1 MNKGLLAL
9 NVVLLAAVAV
19 LFYLHFNSAKG
30 GNIPKKTTANR
41 DSLMAEKPFR
51 VAYFEMDSIQE
62 NTQLVKDA
70 MAEMSK
76 KENAINAEL
85 NRLGKNYQDR
95 VLFYQNKYQG
105 KPDITQQEAEAAQK
119 EIQGLEQNMTNRKN
133 SLGQEYDEFV
143 IQKKMAL
150 KKAIEEFVKEYNEQH
165 NFTYILSDDPGLFYF
180 RDTNYNVTADIIKGL
195 NDKYKSS
202 KK

>member
-19 LFYLHFNSAKG
+19 LFYLHFNGNKG
-30 GNIPKKTTANR
+30 VVTPKKSANR

-70 MAEMSK
+70 MSEMAK

>member
-9 NVVLLAAVAV
+9 NVILLAAVGV
-19 LFYLHFNSAKG
+19 LFYLHFSS
-30 GNIPKKTTANR
+30 KKAVVTQKKVANK
-41 DSLMAEKPFR
+41 DSLLAARPFS

-70 MAEMSK
+70 MAEMTK

-133 SLGQEYDEFV
+133 ALGQEYDEFV

-150 KKAIEEFVKEYNEQH
+150 KKAIEEYVKEYNTQY
-165 NFTYILSDDPGLFYF
+165 NYTYILSDDPGLFYF
-180 RDTNYNVTADIIKGL
+180 RDSSFNVTADIIKGL
-195 NDKYKSS
+195 NEKYKAN

>member
-9 NVVLLAAVAV
+9 NIILLAAVGV
-19 LFYLHFNSAKG
+19 LFYLHFSG
-30 GNIPKKTTANR
+30 KKTVSTQKKVANK
-41 DSLMAEKPFR
+41 DSLLAAKPFS

-70 MAEMSK
+70 MAEMAK
-76 KENAINAEL
+76 KETAINTEL

-133 SLGQEYDEFV
+133 ALGQEYDEFV

-150 KKAIEEFVKEYNEQH
+150 KKAIEEYVKEYNTQY
-165 NFTYILSDDPGLFYF
+165 NYTYILSDDPGLFYF
-180 RDTNYNVTADIIKGL
+180 RDSSFNVTADIIKGL
-195 NDKYKSS
+195 NEKYKAN

>member
-9 NVVLLAAVAV
+9 NVILLAAVAV
-19 LFYLHFNSAKG
+19 LFYLHFNSKKG
-30 GNIPKKTTANR
+30 TVTQKKVANK
-41 DSLMAEKPFR
+41 DSLLAEKPFS

-70 MAEMSK
+70 MAEMAK
-76 KENAINAEL
+76 KESAINAEL
-85 NRLGKNYQDR
+85 NRLGKNYQER
-95 VLFYQNKYQG
+95 VMFYQNKYQG
-105 KPDITQQEAEAAQK
+105 KTDITQQEGEAAQK

-133 SLGQEYDEFV
+133 ALGQEYDEFV

-150 KKAIEEFVKEYNEQH
+150 KKAIEEYVKEYNTQY
-165 NFTYILSDDPGLFYF
+165 NYTYILSDDPGLFYF
-180 RDTNYNVTADIIKGL
+180 RDSSYNVTADIIKGL
-195 NDKYKSS
+195 NEKYKAN

>member
-9 NVVLLAAVAV
+9 NVILLAAVAV
-19 LFYLHFNSAKG
+19 LFYLHFSS
-30 GNIPKKTTANR
+30 KKTVVTQKKIANK
-41 DSLMAEKPFR
+41 DSLLAQKPFS

-70 MAEMSK
+70 MAEMAK
-76 KENAINAEL
+76 KESNINAEL

-133 SLGQEYDEFV
+133 ALGQEYDEFV

-150 KKAIEEFVKEYNEQH
+150 KKAIEEYVKEYNSQY
-165 NFTYILSDDPGLFYF
+165 NYTYILSDDPGLFYF
-180 RDTNYNVTADIIKGL
+180 RDSSFNVTADIIKGL
-195 NDKYKSS
+195 NEKYKAN

>member
-9 NVVLLAAVAV
+9 NVILLAAVAV
-19 LFYLHFNSAKG
+19 LFYLHFNSKKG
-30 GNIPKKTTANR
+30 TVTQKKVANK
-41 DSLMAEKPFR
+41 DSLLAEKPFS

-70 MAEMSK
+70 MAEMAK
-76 KENAINAEL
+76 KESAINAEL
-85 NRLGKNYQDR
+85 NRLGKNYQER
-95 VLFYQNKYQG
+95 VMFYQNKYQG
-105 KPDITQQEAEAAQK
+105 KTDITQQEGEAAQK

-133 SLGQEYDEFV
+133 ALGQEYDEFV

-150 KKAIEEFVKEYNEQH
+150 KKAIEEYVKEYNTQY
-165 NFTYILSDDPGLFYF
+165 NYTYILSDDPGLFYF
-180 RDTNYNVTADIIKGL
+180 RDSSYNVTADIIRGL
-195 NDKYKSS
+195 NEKYKAN

>member
-1 MNKGLLAL
+1 MNKGLLTL
-9 NVVLLAAVAV
+9 NIILLAAVGV
-19 LFYLHFNSAKG
+19 LFYLHFSG
-30 GNIPKKTTANR
+30 KKTVSTQKKVANK
-41 DSLMAEKPFR
+41 DSLLAAKPFS

-70 MAEMSK
+70 MAEMAK
-76 KENAINAEL
+76 KETAINTEL

-133 SLGQEYDEFV
+133 ALGQEYDEFV

-150 KKAIEEFVKEYNEQH
+150 KKAIEEYVKEYNTQY
-165 NFTYILSDDPGLFYF
+165 NYTYILSDDPGLFYF
-180 RDTNYNVTADIIKGL
+180 RDSSFNVTADIIKGL
-195 NDKYKSS
+195 NEKYKAN

>member
-9 NVVLLAAVAV
+9 NVILLAAVAV
-19 LFYLHFNSAKG
+19 LFYLHFSSKKVVTT
-30 GNIPKKTTANR
+30 PKKVINK
-41 DSLMAEKPFR
+41 DSLLAEKPFS

-70 MAEMSK
+70 MAEMAK

-95 VLFYQNKYQG
+95 VMFYQNKYQG

-133 SLGQEYDEFV
+133 ALGQEYDEFV

-150 KKAIEEFVKEYNEQH
+150 KKAIEEYVKEYNTQY
-165 NFTYILSDDPGLFYF
+165 NYTYILSDDPGLFYF
-180 RDTNYNVTADIIKGL
+180 RDTSYNVTADIIKGL
-195 NDKYKSS
+195 NEKYKGN